1 LQNRKGWQIINFE
14 TVMGKVKEL
23 KRGLV
28 VERAGQKIGV
38 YLFEDGKTYRGI
50 PMGKIRR
57 RTKIYAGDYVRGRVV
72 DETNFAIEEVE
83 ERKNLLVRPP
93 VANVDRVVI
102 VETIEHPPFQNFLLD
117 NLLVVYDYLGLDTV
131 IVFNK
136 IDLLSEEGKRRLH
149 YWEKIYREAGYDV
162 LSVSAKTG
170 EGVAALKDFLK
181 GQICI
186 LAGPSGVG
194 KSSILSALTG
204 LELRTQEVSEKT
216 ERGGHTTTGVHVIPF
231 GEGSFIGDTPGFSKV
246 DALQFMPKEEV
257 RLHFPE
263 FLRYKCKF
271 SNCMHLN
278 EEGCAVREAVKNGE
292 IACERY
298 KSYLK
303 MLKTYVDWL
312 KNYCKG
318 ED

>member
-1 LQNRKGWQIINFE
+1 MAKNF
-14 TVMGKVKEL
+14 VDGI
-23 KRGLV
+23 V

-38 YLFEDGKTYRGI
+38 YIPEEGKTYRGI
-50 PMGKIRR
+50 PLGKIRKK
-57 RTKIYAGDYVRGRVV
+57 TKIYAGDYVRGRIV
-72 DETNFAIEEVE
+72 DPNTFAIEEVK

-93 VANVDRVVI
+93 VANVDRIVV
-102 VETIEHPPFQNFLLD
+102 VQTIQHPPFQNYLLD

-136 IDLLSEEGKRRLH
+136 IDLLDEEGKKELQ
-149 YWEKIYREAGYDV
+149 YWEKIYKDAGYDV
-162 LSVSAKTG
+162 LKVSAHTG
-170 EGVAALKDFLK
+170 EGIEELKRYLQ

-204 LELRTQEVSEKT
+204 LQLRTGEVSEKT
-216 ERGGHTTTGVHVIPF
+216 ERGRHTTTGIKLIPF
-231 GEGSFIGDTPGFSKV
+231 GEGSFVGDTPGFSKV
-246 DALQFMPKEEV
+246 EALQFMPKEEV

-278 EEGCAVREAVKNGE
+278 EEGCEVREALKRRE

-303 MLKTYVDWL
+303 MIKEYMDWL
-312 KNYCKG
+312 KEIC
-318 ED
+318 D

>member
-1 LQNRKGWQIINFE
+1 
-14 TVMGKVKEL
+14 MGQKEL
-23 KRGLV
+23 KEGVV
-28 VERAGQKIGV
+28 VERAGQKVGV
-38 YLFEDGKTYRGI
+38 YLPDEKKTYRGI
-50 PMGKIRR
+50 PLGKVRKKTR
-57 RTKIYAGDYVRGRVV
+57 IYAGDYVRGRVV
-72 DETNFAIEEVE
+72 DPNTFAIEEVK

-102 VETIEHPPFQNFLLD
+102 VQTIEQPPFQNFLLD
-117 NLLVVYDYLGLDTV
+117 NLLVVYDHLGLDTV

-136 IDLLSEEGKRRLH
+136 IDLLSEEGKKKLQK
-149 YWEKIYREAGYDV
+149 WEKIYTSSGYDV
-162 LSVSAKTG
+162 LKVSAKTG
-170 EGVAALKDFLK
+170 EGIQELKDYLK

-204 LELRTQEVSEKT
+204 LQLRTQEVSEKT
-216 ERGGHTTTGVHVIPF
+216 ERGRHTTTGVHLIPF

-246 DALQFMPKEEV
+246 EALQFMPKEEV

-263 FLRYKCKF
+263 FLRYRCKY

-278 EEGCAVREAVKNGE
+278 EEGCEVREALKRGE
-292 IACERY
+292 ISCERY

-303 MLKTYVDWL
+303 MIKEYVDWL
-312 KNYCKG
+312 KDYCHQ
-318 ED
+318 EERES

>member
-1 LQNRKGWQIINFE
+1 MAKDKNL
-14 TVMGKVKEL
+14 KE
-23 KRGLV
+23 GIV
-28 VERAGQKIGV
+28 VERAGQKVGV
-38 YLFEDGKTYRGI
+38 YLFEDKKVYRGI
-50 PMGKIRR
+50 PLGKIRKK
-57 RTKIYAGDYVRGRVV
+57 TKIYAGDYVMGRIV
-72 DETNFAIEEVE
+72 DPNTFAIEEVK

-93 VANVDRVVI
+93 VANVDRVVL
-102 VETIEHPPFQNFLLD
+102 VQTIQHPPFQNFLLD

-136 IDLLSEEGKRRLH
+136 IDLLDEEGKKELQR
-149 YWEKIYREAGYDV
+149 WEKIYKDAGYDV
-162 LSVSAKTG
+162 LKVSAHTG
-170 EGVAALKDFLK
+170 EGIQELKDYLK

-204 LELRTQEVSEKT
+204 LKLRTQEVSEKT
-216 ERGGHTTTGVHVIPF
+216 ERGRHTTTGVQLIPF
-231 GEGSFIGDTPGFSKV
+231 GEGSFVGDTPGFSRV
-246 DALQFMPKEEV
+246 EALQFMPKEEV

-263 FLRYKCKF
+263 FLRYRCKF

-278 EEGCAVREAVKNGE
+278 EEGCEVREALKRGE
-292 IACERY
+292 ISCERY

-303 MLKTYVDWL
+303 MIKEYVDWL
-312 KNYCKG
+312 KDYCKEE

>member
-1 LQNRKGWQIINFE
+1 MAKNLIEGI
-14 TVMGKVKEL
+14 
-23 KRGLV
+23 V

-38 YLFEDGKTYRGI
+38 YIPEEEKTYRGI
-50 PMGKIRR
+50 PLGKIRKKN
-57 RTKIYAGDYVRGRVV
+57 KIYAGDYVRGRIV
-72 DETNFAIEEVE
+72 DPNTFAIEEVK

-93 VANVDRVVI
+93 VANVDRIVV
-102 VETIEHPPFQNFLLD
+102 VQTIQHPPFQNYLLD

-136 IDLLSEEGKRRLH
+136 IDLLDEEGKKELQ
-149 YWEKIYREAGYDV
+149 YWEKIYKDAGYDV
-162 LSVSAKTG
+162 LKVSAHTG
-170 EGVAALKDFLK
+170 EGIEELKRYLQ

-204 LELRTQEVSEKT
+204 LQLRTGEVSEKT
-216 ERGGHTTTGVHVIPF
+216 ERGRHTTTGIKLIPF
-231 GEGSFIGDTPGFSKV
+231 GEGSFVGDTPGFSKV
-246 DALQFMPKEEV
+246 EALQFMPKEEV

-263 FLRYKCKF
+263 FLRYRCKF

-278 EEGCAVREAVKNGE
+278 EEGCEVREALKRGE

-303 MLKTYVDWL
+303 MIKEYVDWL
-312 KNYCKG
+312 KEIC
-318 ED
+318 D

>member
-1 LQNRKGWQIINFE
+1 
-14 TVMGKVKEL
+14 
-23 KRGLV
+23 
-28 VERAGQKIGV
+28 
-38 YLFEDGKTYRGI
+38 
-50 PMGKIRR
+50 
-57 RTKIYAGDYVRGRVV
+57 
-72 DETNFAIEEVE
+72 
-83 ERKNLLVRPP
+83 VRPP

-102 VETIEHPPFQNFLLD
+102 VQTIEHPPFQNYLLD
-117 NLLVVYDYLGLDTV
+117 NLLVVYDHLGLDTV

-136 IDLLSEEGKRRLH
+136 VDLLSEEGKKQLQK
-149 YWEKIYREAGYDV
+149 WEKIYTDAGYDV
-162 LSVSAKTG
+162 LKVSAKTG
-170 EGVAALKDFLK
+170 EGIQELKDYLK

-204 LELRTQEVSEKT
+204 LQLRTQEVSEKT
-216 ERGGHTTTGVHVIPF
+216 ERGRHTTTGVHLIPF

-246 DALQFMPKEEV
+246 EALQFMPKEEV

-263 FLRYKCKF
+263 FLRYRCKF

-278 EEGCAVREAVKNGE
+278 EEGCEVREALKRGE
-292 IACERY
+292 ISCERY

-303 MLKTYVDWL
+303 MIKEYVEWL
-312 KNYCKG
+312 KDYCHREG

>member
-1 LQNRKGWQIINFE
+1 MPKDS
-14 TVMGKVKEL
+14 

-38 YLFEDGKTYRGI
+38 YLFDDKKVYRGI
-50 PMGKIRR
+50 PLGKIRKK
-57 RTKIYAGDYVRGRVV
+57 TKIYAGDYVKGRIVGP
-72 DETNFAIEEVE
+72 EEFAIEEVE
-83 ERKNLLVRPP
+83 ERKSLLIRPP

-102 VETIEHPPFQNFLLD
+102 VETIEHPPFQNYLLD

-136 IDLLSEEGKRRLH
+136 IDLLSEEGKEKLQK
-149 YWEKIYREAGYDV
+149 WERIYTDARYDV
-162 LSVSAKTG
+162 LKVSAKTG
-170 EGVAALKDFLK
+170 EGIEELKNYLK

-204 LELRTQEVSEKT
+204 LQLRTQEVSEKT
-216 ERGGHTTTGVHVIPF
+216 ERGRHTTTGVHLIPF
-231 GEGSFIGDTPGFSKV
+231 GENSFVGDTPGFSKV
-246 DALQFMPKEEV
+246 EALQFMPKEEV

-278 EEGCAVREAVKNGE
+278 EEGCAVREALKRGE
-292 IACERY
+292 ISCERY
-298 KSYLK
+298 KSYPK
-303 MLKTYVDWL
+303 MIKEYVDWF
-312 KNYCKG
+312 KEVCP
-318 ED
+318 

>member
-1 LQNRKGWQIINFE
+1 MAKNLIDGI
-14 TVMGKVKEL
+14 
-23 KRGLV
+23 V

-38 YLFEDGKTYRGI
+38 YIPEEGKTYRGI
-50 PMGKIRR
+50 PLGKIRKK
-57 RTKIYAGDYVRGRVV
+57 TKIYAGDYVRGRIV
-72 DETNFAIEEVE
+72 DPNTFAIEEVK

-93 VANVDRVVI
+93 VANVDRIVV
-102 VETIEHPPFQNFLLD
+102 VQTIQHPPFQNYLLD

-136 IDLLSEEGKRRLH
+136 IDLLDEEGRKELQ
-149 YWEKIYREAGYDV
+149 YWENIYKDAGYDV
-162 LSVSAKTG
+162 LKVSAHTG
-170 EGVAALKDFLK
+170 EGIEELKRYLQ

-204 LELRTQEVSEKT
+204 LQLRTGEVSEKT
-216 ERGGHTTTGVHVIPF
+216 ERGRHTTTGVKLIPF
-231 GEGSFIGDTPGFSKV
+231 GEGSFVGDTPGFSKV
-246 DALQFMPKEEV
+246 EALQFMPKEEV

-263 FLRYKCKF
+263 FLRYRCKF

-278 EEGCAVREAVKNGE
+278 EEGCEVREALKRGE

-303 MLKTYVDWL
+303 MIKEYVDWL
-312 KNYCKG
+312 KEIC
-318 ED
+318 D